1 MMVTSTLVS
10 ELKAVRERLSAK
22 KAPILS
28 ECESQV
34 AGINEVLAAIDKI
47 LSHPV
52 TPPMAA
58 LIPDAHA
65 VAPAVEGEP
74 VAIDVSA
81 EPAPPVVDLVPIT
94 TEAVEPPSTKRV
106 ARGPNWKR
114 ELAGLEQRRAII
126 RIAEIWGGTIQFVDV
141 SHVFLDA
148 GITKTKPKD
157 VKGQIHRLI
166 KESGQFEAIEPGTY
180 RLRVQTEPPAQ
191 PPRARG

>member
-1 MMVTSTLVS
+1 MVTSTLVS

-52 TPPMAA
+52 TPPWPRSSGCACRRSRCRRGA
-58 LIPDAHA
+58 CSDRR
-65 VAPAVEGEP
+65 ER
-74 VAIDVSA
+74 

-114 ELAGLEQRRAII
+114 ELPGLEQRRAII

-180 RLRVQTEPPAQ
+180 RLRVQTEPQAQ